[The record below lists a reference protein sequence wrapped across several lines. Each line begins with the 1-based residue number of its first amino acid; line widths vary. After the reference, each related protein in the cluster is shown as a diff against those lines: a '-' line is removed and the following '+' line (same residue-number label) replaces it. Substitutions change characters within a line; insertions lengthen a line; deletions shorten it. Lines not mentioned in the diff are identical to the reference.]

1 MLNKTA
7 ELVQW
12 GLPYYTTKHNSSY
25 FNSTLH
31 FVYPVSGDWSQIF
44 FICFFLPVY
53 ACWTSAIA
61 CYACCLICLVVVY
74 DLPVYACWTCYCLHQ
89 VVRRSTWVEGSNH
102 PCCGRFPGSSPITK
116 LIYTKVQSAKDSLVS
131 FQGFQDWVFFPIQ
144 LTLHAAGV
152 TVWMKNHFVASV
164 RDDVIQWGEH

>member
-1 MLNKTA
+1 MFAKWLKGGVKGFLNNVKQNCRIGTVGPPLLYNKA
-7 ELVQW
+7 QQQLLQ
-12 GLPYYTTKHNSSY
+12 
-25 FNSTLH
+25 FNPT
-31 FVYPVSGDWSQIF
+31 FVFPVSGDWSQIF
-44 FICFFLPVY
+44 YLFYLPVY

-116 LIYTKVQSAKDSLVS
+116 LIYT
-131 FQGFQDWVFFPIQ
+131 
-144 LTLHAAGV
+144 
-152 TVWMKNHFVASV
+152 
-164 RDDVIQWGEH
+164 